1 MMIFRNVEFGTIRTM
16 SNEQGDVMFCAKD
29 VCGALGYNNSREALR
44 KHVNGDDVTKR
55 DTVDSLGRKNFAS
68 FINESGLYALI
79 LSSKLESAR
88 RFKHWVTSEVL
99 PSIRKQGGYI
109 AARPNESDEEIL
121 ARALQIMQATLQR
134 RDEQIARL
142 KPRVEYADHVL
153 DSIFKVTA
161 QSDVFSVSSQKA
173 AGGQISK
180 CNIVL
185 RELGGKYENT
195 YVATMLGEQANIRF
209 VKDDLVVAALR
220 FSTRE
225 YNGQVFQDIVV
236 NEIIKINK

>member
-1 MMIFRNVEFGTIRTM
+1 
-16 SNEQGDVMFCAKD
+16 
-29 VCGALGYNNSREALR
+29 
-44 KHVNGDDVTKR
+44 
-55 DTVDSLGRKNFAS
+55 
-68 FINESGLYALI
+68 
-79 LSSKLESAR
+79 
-88 RFKHWVTSEVL
+88 
-99 PSIRKQGGYI
+99 
-109 AARPNESDEEIL
+109 
-121 ARALQIMQATLQR
+121 MQATLQR

-142 KPRVEYADHVL
+142 KPRAEYADHVL

-236 NEIIKINK
+236 NEIIKINN

>member
-1 MMIFRNVEFGTIRTM
+1 M
-16 SNEQGDVMFCAKD
+16 
-29 VCGALGYNNSREALR
+29 
-44 KHVNGDDVTKR
+44 
-55 DTVDSLGRKNFAS
+55 
-68 FINESGLYALI
+68 
-79 LSSKLESAR
+79 
-88 RFKHWVTSEVL
+88 
-99 PSIRKQGGYI
+99 
-109 AARPNESDEEIL
+109 
-121 ARALQIMQATLQR
+121 
-134 RDEQIARL
+134 
-142 KPRVEYADHVL
+142 
-153 DSIFKVTA
+153 
-161 QSDVFSVSSQKA
+161 SSQKA